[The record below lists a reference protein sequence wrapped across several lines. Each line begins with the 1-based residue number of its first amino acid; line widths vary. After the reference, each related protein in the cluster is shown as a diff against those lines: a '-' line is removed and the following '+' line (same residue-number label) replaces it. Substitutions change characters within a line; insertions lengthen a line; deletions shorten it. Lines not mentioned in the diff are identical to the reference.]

1 MIVIFCFL
9 FKKTLQKYR
18 NKLVDHSI
26 FLVFE
31 VKKG

>member
-1 MIVIFCFL
+1 MIVIFCSL

-26 FLVFE
+26 FLIFII
-31 VKKG
+31 KKD